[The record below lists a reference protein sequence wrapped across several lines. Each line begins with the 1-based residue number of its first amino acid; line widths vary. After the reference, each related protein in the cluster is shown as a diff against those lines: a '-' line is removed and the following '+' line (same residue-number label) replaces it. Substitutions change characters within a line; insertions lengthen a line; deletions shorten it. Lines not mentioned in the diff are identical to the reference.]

1 MFFNFFKNEEKLIKI
16 GYEDVLYGLKYTEQY
31 LIISTLPPNDQECL
45 IKNTLLPEKEIS
57 IIDNYMLQQ
66 QFNMKIII
74 YGLNNCDLSVEK
86 KYKQLIE
93 LGFNN
98 VHIYV
103 GGLFEWL
110 MLQDIYGK
118 TEFPTTK
125 YILDILKY
133 RPKGNFN
140 ILRIT

>member
-1 MFFNFFKNEEKLIKI
+1 MFFNFFKNEEKIIKI
-16 GYEDVLYGLKYTEQY
+16 GYEDMLYGLKYTEQY
-31 LIISTLPPNDQECL
+31 LIINTLPPNDQECL

-66 QFNMKIII
+66 KFNMKIII

-86 KYKQLIE
+86 KYKQLKE
-93 LGFNN
+93 LGFIN

-125 YILDILKY
+125 DVLDILKY
-133 RPKGNFN
+133 RPRGSFN

>member
-66 QFNMKIII
+66 KFNMKIII

-125 YILDILKY
+125 NLIILLKKIIII
-133 RPKGNFN
+133 RLGLLVQ
-140 ILRIT
+140 I